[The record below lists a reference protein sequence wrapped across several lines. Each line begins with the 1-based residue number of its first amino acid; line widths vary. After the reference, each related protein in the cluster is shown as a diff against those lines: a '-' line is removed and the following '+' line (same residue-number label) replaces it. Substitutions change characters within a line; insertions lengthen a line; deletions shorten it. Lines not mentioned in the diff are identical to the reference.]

1 MERDLKQRT
10 KQFALRVIKMFVAL
24 PKTDVARVL
33 GRQALRAGTSIGA
46 NYREASRAR
55 SRAEFVSK
63 TGDCLREAD
72 ETEYWLELLVD
83 SGIVRLE
90 KMTALLNETRE
101 LIAILTTINKR
112 SKGTL

>member
-1 MERDLKQRT
+1 
-10 KQFALRVIKMFVAL
+10 MFVAL

-83 SGIVRLE
+83 SGTVDPK
-90 KMTALLNETRE
+90 KMAALLDETRE

-112 SKGTL
+112 SKQ